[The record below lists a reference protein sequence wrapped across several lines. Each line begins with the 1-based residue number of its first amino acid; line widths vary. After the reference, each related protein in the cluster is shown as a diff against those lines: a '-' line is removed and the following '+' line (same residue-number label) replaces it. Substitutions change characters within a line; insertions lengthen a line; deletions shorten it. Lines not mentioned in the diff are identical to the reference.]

1 MAAFMMSSYSYE
13 LSESL
18 SLLEKGLLFME
29 KFDRK
34 YRVKHTARPAIL
46 KTV

>member
-1 MAAFMMSSYSYE
+1 MAAFIMSSYSYE

-18 SLLEKGLLFME
+18 SLLEKGLVCME

-34 YRVKHTARPAIL
+34 RRAEYLP
-46 KTV
+46 

>member
-13 LSESL
+13 LLESL
-18 SLLEKGLLFME
+18 ALLNQGLVRME

-34 YRVKHTARPAIL
+34 QRAEYMP
-46 KTV
+46 